1 MKFNYLFVLLLLL
14 SLTSCSS
21 YYYPNLLMTN
31 LNEMDLKDINEL
43 QIPPQTIKKGDQFII
58 SVYPNKGIN
67 SVISPNLNNT
77 INSRQYI

>member
-31 LNEMDLKDINEL
+31 LNENDLKDINEL
-43 QIPPQTIKKGDQFII
+43 QIPPAQTIKNQFII
-58 SVYPNKGIN
+58 SIYPNKGEQQLFRLMLI
-67 SVISPNLNNT
+67 I
-77 INSRQYI
+77 Q